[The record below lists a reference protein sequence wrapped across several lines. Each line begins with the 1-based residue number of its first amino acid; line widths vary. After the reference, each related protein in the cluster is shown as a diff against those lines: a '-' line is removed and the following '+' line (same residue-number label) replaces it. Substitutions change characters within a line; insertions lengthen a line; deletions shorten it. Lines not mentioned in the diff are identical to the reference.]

1 MLLLQFASWRSVNLH
16 LICGD
21 FLSCEPRF
29 YTNSIFAWYGTLFA
43 LVDRDSGPSL
53 TFPFMLCGP
62 RRCTK
67 TISKILCVGRLVS
80 WTPGPLRFQLN
91 FCCTRKD
98 KEIHLSNFQAYALS
112 RKLEFFWLLW
122 YFVHLI
128 KLEDLMIV
136 TCDFG
141 DGDELFV
148 MDICLWVLAEELSKV
163 IWWDL
168 WSFKSLKTLSCS
180 WRFRKVYFRALWLCP
195 WLSQLVDKFFV
206 Q

>member
-1 MLLLQFASWRSVNLH
+1 LNLPTSFFNFSQVRCCLEIWSVLGSMLLLQFASWRSVNLH

-112 RKLEFFWLLW
+112 RKLEFFWL
-122 YFVHLI
+122 
-128 KLEDLMIV
+128 
-136 TCDFG
+136 FG
-141 DGDELFV
+141 ILF
-148 MDICLWVLAEELSKV
+148 IWLNWR
-163 IWWDL
+163 IWWLLLVILEMEMNYL
-168 WSFKSLKTLSCS
+168 WWIFVFEYWLKS
-180 WRFRKVYFRALWLCP
+180 WVR
-195 WLSQLVDKFFV
+195 
-206 Q
+206 